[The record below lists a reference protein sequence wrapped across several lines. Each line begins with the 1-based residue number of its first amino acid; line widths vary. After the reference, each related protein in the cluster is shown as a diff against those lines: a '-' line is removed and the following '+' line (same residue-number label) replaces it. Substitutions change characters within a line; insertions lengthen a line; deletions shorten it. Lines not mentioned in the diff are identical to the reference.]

1 VTPSIAFR
9 HFSIRHK
16 LARIIMMAS
25 SLALVLAGS
34 GFIIYDYIS
43 FQKRMVHRLTTI
55 ARMIAYNS
63 ESALVFEDQEA
74 AAAILAALRA
84 EPNVTGAAIYSQ
96 DGRLFASY
104 GREGDATFTAP
115 PVAPSAVGDH
125 QVGGDRMSV
134 VNTIQFEGNPI
145 GSIYLESDLRE
156 STERLRRYSAIVVF
170 LCLVS
175 FIIAMVV
182 SRRMQHAIL
191 GPIFNLAETARIVS
205 NRKDYSIR
213 AAPHSHDEVG
223 VLIGTFN
230 EMLDQIQKRDVEV
243 NEARDQ
249 LELRV
254 EERTEDLQNELA
266 ERRRAEEALKKSQTL
281 LSEAQR
287 IAHIGSWEW
296 EITQGRGWW
305 SEELYRVLGVE
316 PESVRATFEDYLDRV
331 HPADRE
337 MVKNAVEDS
346 LNSGMPF
353 HVDHRVLLPDGA
365 ERVIH
370 TEGGVTL
377 DAEGRAVR
385 MFGLGQDI
393 TEQRAIEEQRAH
405 FIRAEAARWEAEAAQ
420 ERATFLARITATLA
434 SSLDIEKTL
443 PAALELA
450 VSAMAD
456 WCTLDLLSS
465 DGTITRVAVAHRD
478 ENRAREAAGLRG
490 RSLDRNGRSLAALVL
505 ASGQTET
512 WSEAEILELDDPE
525 QVVLL
530 QALGAGYA
538 LAAPLYVQGRPHGA
552 FSWVRSRRPFD
563 PAEKFLAEQ
572 VAQRTAIAIEH
583 AQLYREAQ
591 RANQLKDEF
600 LATLSHELRTPLQA
614 IVGWA
619 RLLQTGTL
627 DPDSVKKAI
636 DTISRNAQAQN
647 QLISDVLDVSRI
659 IAGKLRLNLRS
670 VHLVEEIEAALD
682 TARPAAEAKQI
693 KLDAVLDPSAG
704 PISGDPDRLQQVVW
718 NLLSNAIKFVPRG
731 GRVLVRLEP
740 VNSHVEVVIED
751 NGPGIPEQFLPYIF
765 ERFRQADSSTT
776 RRHGGLG
783 IGLAIVRHIVEL
795 HGGTVAA
802 RNRDVGTGAIFT
814 LTFPRRSV
822 VAVDSGAP
830 LDEHPAADRT
840 IPLDGGP
847 SLEGLRVLVVDDEQD
862 AREMV
867 AAALEL
873 NGAQVFL
880 AAAAPEAFDLLVRER
895 PDVLLSDIEMPG
907 RDGYELIQ
915 EIRKLPRDRGGATP
929 AVALTAYATMDHRV
943 RSLRAGF
950 QLHVVKP
957 VQPAELATVVA
968 SLAGRVQDSSE
979 N

>member
-1 VTPSIAFR
+1 MNNRFPLR
-9 HFSIRHK
+9 PFSIRQK
-16 LARIIMMAS
+16 LARVIMVAS
-25 SLALVLAGS
+25 SVALLLAGA
-34 GFIIYDYIS
+34 GFVIYDAVS
-43 FQKRMVHRLTTI
+43 FRRATAQKLETI

-63 ESALVFEDQEA
+63 ESALVFQDQEA
-74 AAAILAALRA
+74 AAATLAALRA
-84 EPNVTGAAIYSQ
+84 EPHVVGGAIYSQ
-96 DGRLFASY
+96 DGSLFSAY
-104 GREGDATFTAP
+104 GREGEGAFAP
-115 PVAPSAVGDH
+115 PPSAPAAVKRSW
-125 QVGGDRMSV
+125 VEGDRMRV
-134 VNTIQFEGNPI
+134 ADTIQFEGKSI
-145 GSIYLESDLRE
+145 GSIYIESDLSE
-156 STERLRRYSAIVVF
+156 SAARLRRYVAIVLF
-170 LCLVS
+170 LSLLS
-175 FIIAMVV
+175 FLIAMIV

-191 GPIFNLAETARIVS
+191 GPILDLAETARIVS

-213 AAPHSHDEVG
+213 AEPRSPDEIG

-243 NEARDQ
+243 SEARDQ
-249 LELRV
+249 LERRV
-254 EERTEDLQNELA
+254 EERTEALRNELV
-266 ERRRAEEALKKSQTL
+266 ERERAEAALKKSETL

-296 EITQGRGWW
+296 GIAQEGGWW
-305 SEELYRVLGVE
+305 SEELYRILGVE
-316 PESVRATFEDYLDRV
+316 PGSVPMTFESYLERVLPQDR
-331 HPADRE
+331 AL
-337 MVKNAVEDS
+337 VES
-346 LNSGMPF
+346 SVERSIETGQAF
-353 HVDHRVLLPDGA
+353 HVDHRVLLPSGE

-370 TEGGVTL
+370 MEGGATV
-377 DAEGRAVR
+377 EKGRPVR
-385 MFGLGQDI
+385 VFGLGQDI
-393 TEQRAIEEQRAH
+393 TAQRAVEEERAQ
-405 FIRAEAARWEAEAAQ
+405 FIRAEAARLEAEAAQ
-420 ERATFLARITATLA
+420 ERATFLARVTATLA
-434 SSLDIEKTL
+434 SSLEVEKTL
-443 PAALELA
+443 SATVDFAAF
-450 VSAMAD
+450 SMAD
-456 WCTLDLLSS
+456 WCSLNVMGADGSLVRVALSHREESRASDVAALRNRTLDR
-465 DGTITRVAVAHRD
+465 T
-478 ENRAREAAGLRG
+478 G
-490 RSLDRNGRSLAALVL
+490 RNLPALVL
-505 ASGQTET
+505 AKGETQTLSPQELLD
-512 WSEAEILELDDPE
+512 LEDPE
-525 QVVLL
+525 QVVLV
-530 QALGAGYA
+530 QALGTGYV
-538 LAAPLYVQGRPHGA
+538 LAVPLFVQGRPHGVL
-552 FSWVRSRRPFD
+552 SWVRAGRPFD
-563 PAEKFLAEQ
+563 ASERFLAEQ
-572 VAQRTAIAIEH
+572 VAQRAAIAIEH

-591 RANQLKDEF
+591 RANHLKDEF

-619 RLLQTGTL
+619 RLLQTGNL

-636 DTISRNAQAQN
+636 ETISRNAQSQN

-670 VHLVEEIEAALD
+670 VQLVQEIESALD
-682 TARPAAEAKQI
+682 TLRPAAEAKQI
-693 KLDAVLDPSAG
+693 RLDALLDPSAG

-740 VNSHVEVVIED
+740 VNSHVEVVVED
-751 NGPGIPEQFLPYIF
+751 NGPGIPEQFLPHIF

-802 RNRDVGTGAIFT
+802 RNRDVGTGAVFT
-814 LTFPRRSV
+814 LSFPRRSV
-822 VAVDSGAP
+822 AVTGPGTPPED
-830 LDEHPAADRT
+830 HPAADRALS
-840 IPLDGGP
+840 IDGGP

-873 NGAQVFL
+873 NGARVYIASE
-880 AAAAPEAFDLLVRER
+880 AAEAFDLLVRER

-915 EIRKLPRDRGGATP
+915 EVRKLPRDKGGATP

-968 SLAGRVQDSSE
+968 SLAGRSLDASQ